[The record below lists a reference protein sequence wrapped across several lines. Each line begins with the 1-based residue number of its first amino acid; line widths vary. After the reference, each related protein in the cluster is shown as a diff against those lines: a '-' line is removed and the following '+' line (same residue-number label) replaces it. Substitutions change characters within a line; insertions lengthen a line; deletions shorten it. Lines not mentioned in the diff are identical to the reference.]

1 MENNAYQ
8 IYVDGC
14 VNLAQSI
21 VLKSE
26 HSAAMVNQYIDSF
39 YGEGHYIKH
48 DPTTWKYYLNLS
60 GKYFHSDT
68 VMEVVS
74 LDTLETIVFSKE
86 NLAFHR
92 ATAKAYAFGT
102 EFYKELVARY
112 PLQEQLIRGILY
124 PANMEQAIAAQDG
137 TILAYPSEFVES
149 TEYGFIDVLQDWI
162 YKFHERWTNVQF
174 RNSDNL
180 YEATMLGVMYAQMIP
195 AIMNIRLGFCKTHAA
210 HSYHV
215 KQYLSSHS
223 NLAPYLPY
231 LTRAQMMFFYRN
243 IEFIETHAGKNDT
256 FNILLEQLFTKR
268 NLPLAHFKMH
278 HSSKNMPAE
287 LKPLIN
293 FRRIPLNTETNA
305 DGVDYYSL
313 DQVLDLEDELLDG
326 NLKYR
331 DEEEPRIIKGFERSL
346 SAVVATK
353 LLESKVVDYKDSEV
367 YTRSDILLNHWAY
380 LSNKGLYRA
389 YVQFTIPSTG
399 LQISLPAKDAFAFY
413 AYAYCRGQKMTIE
426 KLPKVVCNHV
436 QRIPKPSIAD
446 MKYVT
451 SVVSDDWLQQ
461 VHANMPGATSMI
473 SVIAFYE
480 HCSELFYAANNQ
492 RKFAAAEEGVTA
504 RAQKHAAYLRLWSDE
519 VIDLADTPDQQYADW
534 FAERNI
540 SVKEFSDNDLAEI
553 ANEILRQALGLDLS
567 EVITLED
574 IQKAMSRMFL
584 QLSSYSIQ
592 IASTI
597 NDGPVLA
604 AGQNTL
610 RYEDF
615 KMKSLHK
622 NFLFTAPVDDYI
634 IKRMGFHKLELDL
647 TKFTRYE
654 NFRHSYRQKVG
665 YPLSRLPVIKG
676 NTAFT
681 PSYKMVIGTRMK
693 PILGEMP
700 PNPRNLPVLPGME
713 KFLLLPLEDQLK
725 VPDAW
730 QATPR

>member
-8 IYVDGC
+8 IYVDAC

-26 HSAAMVNQYIDSF
+26 YSATMVNQYVDTF
-39 YGEGHYIKH
+39 YSPESYQKI
-48 DPTTWKYYLNLS
+48 DPTTWKYYRNLC
-60 GKYFHSDT
+60 GEYFPSDT

-74 LDTLETIVFSKE
+74 LDTLETIVFNKD
-86 NLAFHR
+86 NLAYHR
-92 ATAKAYAFGT
+92 ATAKAYAFGG

-124 PANMEQAIAAQDG
+124 PANMEQAVEAQDG
-137 TILAYPSEFVES
+137 TILAYPSQFVES
-149 TEYGFIDVLQDWI
+149 TEYGFTDALQDWI
-162 YKFHERWTNVQF
+162 YKFYDRWTNVQF

-195 AIMNIRLGFCKTHAA
+195 EIMNIRLRFCKTHAA

-231 LTRAQMMFFYRN
+231 LTRPQMMFFYRN
-243 IEFIETHAGKNDT
+243 IEYIETHAGKNNT
-256 FNILLEQLFTKR
+256 FEILLEQLFTKR

-278 HSSKNMPAE
+278 HSSKNMPEE
-287 LKPLIN
+287 LRPHVN
-293 FRRIPLNTETNA
+293 FRRIPLNTQENA
-305 DGVDYYSL
+305 DGVDYYTL
-313 DQVLDLEDELLDG
+313 DQVLDLEDEMLDG

-331 DEEEPRIIKGFERSL
+331 DEEEPKIIRGFERSL
-346 SAVVATK
+346 SSVVATK

-380 LSNKGLYRA
+380 LANKGLYRA
-389 YVQFTIPSTG
+389 FVQFTIPVNG
-399 LQISLPAKDAFAFY
+399 LQISLSAKDAFAFY
-413 AYAYCRGQKMTIE
+413 AYAYCRGQRIVLD
-426 KLPKVVCNHV
+426 KLPMAVCNHV

-446 MKYVT
+446 MKSVT
-451 SVVSDDWLQQ
+451 TVVSDDWLQQ
-461 VHANMPGATSMI
+461 VHANMPGVNPMI

-480 HCSELFYAANNQ
+480 HCGELFYTANNQ
-492 RKFAAAEEGVTA
+492 RKFAATEEGFTA
-504 RAQKHAAYLRLWSDE
+504 RAQKHSAYLRLWSDE
-519 VIDLADTPDQQYADW
+519 VINLAEKPGQLYADW

-540 SVKEFSDNDLAEI
+540 SVKEYTDNDLAEI
-553 ANEILRQALGLDLS
+553 AGEILKQALGLDLA

-592 IASTI
+592 IAATI
-597 NDGPVLA
+597 NDGPVMA
-604 AGQNTL
+604 AGQNTI

-615 KMKSLHK
+615 EMKSWHK
-622 NFLFTAPVDDYI
+622 NFLFTAPVDDYVI
-634 IKRMGFHKLELDL
+634 RRKGYQKVELDL
-647 TKFTRYE
+647 TKFTRYTD
-654 NFRHSYRQKVG
+654 FTHSYRQKKR
-665 YPLSRLPVIKG
+665 YNLSKIPVIKG
-676 NTAFT
+676 NAAFSPT
-681 PSYKMVIGTRMK
+681 YRMSIGTRMK
-693 PILGEMP
+693 SILGEMP
-700 PNPRNLPVLPGME
+700 PNPRNLPILPGME

-730 QATPR
+730 QATPK